1 MNLKNRALNEQL
13 SDICTQCGMCCD
25 GTLFNHAKIIDDADA
40 QNVESLGLA
49 IVTKAEQK
57 RYFPQPCAC
66 FKTCC
71 TVYERRPKVCI
82 SFYCAPLKKVRNNE
96 MELKDAQK
104 DIQTA
109 LHIRAELQAL
119 IDNHDTFATYTISQ
133 LLKACKPQPTEV
145 LRQNPAIL
153 IKTIALTVALEKLR
167 NQNKKN

>member
-1 MNLKNRALNEQL
+1 MTLNEQL

-40 QNVESLGLA
+40 VAVEGLGLT
-49 IVTKAEQK
+49 ILTKEDKK

-96 MELKDAQK
+96 MDLKEAQK

-119 IDNHDTFATYTISQ
+119 IAHHNAFSDYTISQ
-133 LLKACKPQPTEV
+133 LLKDCKPKPTEV
-145 LRQNPAIL
+145 LRQNPAVL
-153 IKTIALTVALEKLR
+153 IKTIALTVALAKLR
-167 NQNKKN
+167 TQNKKN